1 LIAVHANPVGRA
13 KLAEAPVEFKR
24 SVSANVEA
32 RQAVAIGFRNDQLS
46 TVGAYGYAIWKVQ
59 ITRHNARFATRLDED
74 NSSIRPIL
82 DTRLEIKTK
91 IADIG
96 STDFI
101 DDHVVERAREV
112 GQVGMVDGLSSGT
125 SDERPTIHIGY
136 DRFAVLQ
143 EAEAGG
149 YAL

>member
-1 LIAVHANPVGRA
+1 MLTQNKV
-13 KLAEAPVEFKR
+13 FR
-24 SVSANVEA
+24 SSPPSAHVEA

-136 DRFAVLQ
+136 DCFAVLQ

>member
-1 LIAVHANPVGRA
+1 M
-13 KLAEAPVEFKR
+13 AEAPVEFER
-24 SVSANVEA
+24 PVGANVEA
-32 RQAVAIGFRNDQLS
+32 RQAVAIRFRNDQLP
-46 TVGAYGYAIWKVQ
+46 TVGGYGYAIRKVQ
-59 ITRHNARFATRLDED
+59 IARHNARFAARLDED
-74 NSSIRPIL
+74 NSTIRPIL
-82 DTRLEIKTK
+82 DARLEIKSK

-101 DDHVVERAREV
+101 HDHVVERAREV

-125 SDERPTIHIGY
+125 SNERPTVHIGH